1 MMKSLQMKMR
11 ARRAGACEEGV
22 VEEGFTLIELMVV
35 LLIMGILMAI
45 AIPTFLGVTG
55 SAKDKGAQSDA
66 VNADTVAKVYYENNQ
81 SYTGLTTGYLA
92 SASHSIAY
100 DACTAKSSE
109 AAGNAVDVC
118 LGTGGNS
125 VEFISYSPTGLCW
138 VMVDSQNASGSSSFG
153 TKSGTWYGYSTVS
166 GSPSTATCAV
176 AGPPAGITSPTSG
189 WQNAWPPAPAG
200 Q

>member
-81 SYTGLTTGYLA
+81 SYSGLTTGYLA
-92 SASHSIAY
+92 SASHSIKY
-100 DACTAKSSE
+100 DGCGATSSE

-118 LGTGGNS
+118 VGTGGS
-125 VEFISYSPTGLCW
+125 SLEFASYSPTGLCW
-138 VMVDSQNASGSSSFG
+138 YLVDSQNASGTSSFG
-153 TKSGTWYGYSTVS
+153 TSSGTWYGYLTVPK
-166 GSPSTATCAV
+166 SPSTAACSEYPSKATT
-176 AGPPAGITSPTSG
+176 GTFSG
-189 WQNAWPPAPAG
+189 WKNAWPAAPAG

>member
-81 SYTGLTTGYLA
+81 SYTGLTIGYLA
-92 SASHSIAY
+92 SASHSIKY
-100 DACTAKSSE
+100 DGCAASSSE

-118 LGTGGNS
+118 VGTGGNS
-125 VEFISYSPTGLCW
+125 LEFASYSPTGICW
-138 VMVDSQNASGSSSFG
+138 YLVDSQNASGKSSFG
-153 TKSGTWYGYSTVS
+153 TSSGTWYGYSTVT
-166 GSPSTATCAV
+166 GSPSTDACPETTSA
-176 AGPPAGITSPTSG
+176 AGPTSG
-189 WQNAWPPAPAG
+189 WQNAWPAAPAG

>member
-55 SAKDKGAQSDA
+55 SAKDKGAQSDD

-81 SYTGLTTGYLA
+81 SYTGLSTTYLA
-92 SASHSIAY
+92 SASHSITY
-100 DACTAKSSE
+100 DACGAQSSE

-118 LGTGGNS
+118 VGTGGNS
-125 VEFISYSPTGLCW
+125 LEFASYSPTGICW
-138 VMVDSQNASGSSSFG
+138 YLVDSQNASGASSFG
-153 TKSGTWYGYSTVS
+153 TASGTWYGYSTTTT
-166 GSPSTATCAV
+166 GSPATYACPSTKA
-176 AGPPAGITSPTSG
+176 PTSG
-189 WQNAWPPAPAG
+189 WKNAWPAAPAG
-200 Q
+200 K

>member
-1 MMKSLQMKMR
+1 MKSLQMKMR

-55 SAKDKGAQSDA
+55 SAKDKGAQSDD

-81 SYTGLTTGYLA
+81 SYSGLTTGYLA
-92 SASHSIAY
+92 SASHSITY
-100 DACTAKSSE
+100 DACTATSSE
-109 AAGNAVDVC
+109 AVNNAVDVC
-118 LGTGGNS
+118 VGKNGNS
-125 VEFISYSPTGLCW
+125 LEFASYSPTGLCW
-138 VMVDSQNASGSSSFG
+138 YLVDSQNASGTSSFG
-153 TKSGTWYGYSTVS
+153 TNSGTWYGYSTVS
-166 GSPSTATCAV
+166 GSPSTAACSAS
-176 AGPPAGITSPTSG
+176 TSGVTAPTSG
-189 WQNAWPPAPAG
+189 WKNAWPAAPAG